1 MSATLGFVAT
11 LAEMEQFYR
20 GDKAGQIIEL
30 MNKTNDIMDDV
41 PWMEANQSDGH
52 LTRIRTGLPA
62 VYWRRLY
69 QGTPPAKSQW
79 SQVKEGCGILE
90 AIMEL
95 DVEEIRLYGDRDRSF
110 RMSEGIAFAEA
121 MRQKVART
129 LFYGDSNRNPDEF
142 NGLAMR
148 YPASDAENVLDAGGR
163 DGGCTSLWL
172 VSWGPQSVHGIY
184 PKGSRG
190 GLSHED
196 LKTYMAQDGNG
207 RKYQVTGDKYNWRCG
222 LAVRDWRGVVRI
234 ANVPVAALGKRKG
247 EEGFVDLQ
255 KLTIEAKNRAGAAAL
270 RRILRC
276 QGRARAARPPRAPVR
291 CHRLGRGV
299 HLGAHDRGKGCP
311 AAPAAAGIP
320 APGTIPRGMAPPG
333 HAGPSPV
340 LPRARGN
347 AFRRRLRPVR
357 TTVIRS
363 PMHFSG
369 NKESS
374 WPSSTVIASFS
385 KAPSPPKA
393 PARPCPSRP
402 CVCPAAWNPCRCA
415 FP

>member
-172 VSWGPQSVHGIY
+172 VS
-184 PKGSRG
+184 
-190 GLSHED
+190 
-196 LKTYMAQDGNG
+196 
-207 RKYQVTGDKYNWRCG
+207 
-222 LAVRDWRGVVRI
+222 
-234 ANVPVAALGKRKG
+234 
-247 EEGFVDLQ
+247 
-255 KLTIEAKNRAGAAAL
+255 
-270 RRILRC
+270 
-276 QGRARAARPPRAPVR
+276 
-291 CHRLGRGV
+291 
-299 HLGAHDRGKGCP
+299 
-311 AAPAAAGIP
+311 
-320 APGTIPRGMAPPG
+320 
-333 HAGPSPV
+333 
-340 LPRARGN
+340 
-347 AFRRRLRPVR
+347 
-357 TTVIRS
+357 
-363 PMHFSG
+363 
-369 NKESS
+369 
-374 WPSSTVIASFS
+374 
-385 KAPSPPKA
+385 
-393 PARPCPSRP
+393 
-402 CVCPAAWNPCRCA
+402 
-415 FP
+415 

>member
-79 SQVKEGCGILE
+79 SQVKESCGILE

-196 LKTYMAQDGNG
+196 LKTYMAQDENG

-255 KLTIEAKNRAGAAAL
+255 KLTIEAKNRMPQHLRQKAVWYANADVLTALELQNSDAGQVQLHYGEFFDAKA
-270 RRILRC
+270 
-276 QGRARAARPPRAPVR
+276 V
-291 CHRLGRGV
+291 
-299 HLGAHDRGKGCP
+299 
-311 AAPAAAGIP
+311 
-320 APGTIPRGMAPPG
+320 
-333 HAGPSPV
+333 PV
-340 LPRARGN
+340 LHG
-347 AFRRRLRPVR
+347 RPVR
-357 TTVIRS
+357 QCDA
-363 PMHFSG
+363 
-369 NKESS
+369 
-374 WPSSTVIASFS
+374 IASDEAS
-385 KAPSPPKA
+385 I
-393 PARPCPSRP
+393 
-402 CVCPAAWNPCRCA
+402 
-415 FP
+415 